1 MMARVK
7 RSTVAFC
14 FAVTAL
20 TVLAAPTMVL
30 AQADCNV
37 DQLPREAAGQ
47 GRLAVR
53 IDGEWQSFAQN
64 DDAPAHV
71 LEIGRLQNL
80 GGGRRRARIAAWL
93 ETELPSWFEDR
104 VLPVDTGVADEWG
117 RLMARLKK
125 PVPAIDS
132 LIAATALRHRF
143 AIVTRNESD
152 FAVTGVDLLNPWKD

>member
-1 MMARVK
+1 MSFLIDTCALSELLKAKPSPRV
-7 RSTVAFC
+7 SEWFDA
-14 FAVTAL
+14 AIPEAL
-20 TVLAAPTMVL
+20 FVSVLTL
-30 AQADCNV
+30 
-37 DQLPREAAGQ
+37 
-47 GRLAVR
+47 
-53 IDGEWQSFAQN
+53 GEIRKGI
-64 DDAPAHV
+64 
-71 LEIGRLQNL
+71 EKL

-117 RLMARLKK
+117 RLMARLKR

-152 FAVTGVDLLNPWKD
+152 FDPTGVDLLNPWKD